1 MLKELRVQN
10 FALINR
16 AEITF
21 QNSFV
26 VITGE
31 TGAGKSILLDAI
43 SLVLGGKST
52 TSFAFDNSQKTILE
66 IIFDISKLALKD
78 FFKENDLDY
87 SEEII
92 LRREITPEG
101 KSRCFINDT
110 LVNIPTLKALG
121 DYLIDI
127 HSQHQNLMINTPLF
141 RYNFIDAVAGC
152 LDERYE
158 YTTLFKQLEKE
169 KKNLEALIQEQQNLQ
184 KESDY
189 TNYLLNELL
198 DVKIQEGELHRVEEE
213 LNQLENAEII
223 IQQLSSSVQSL
234 QETDIN
240 VIQLLTQIKNN
251 LQSIS
256 KYNSKYEALVQR
268 LQSNIIELKD
278 IARESEH
285 LLNDIEIDPERIEQ
299 LSTRVD
305 SINKLLKKHNIK
317 TEKELLVI
325 QNELQKKISQ
335 YQNIDDSILE
345 KKKQVDALENALQQ
359 KAQHLSEKRTKVR
372 DFIQHTCTQL
382 LKELAMPNAQ
392 FRIDIQHKENNELN
406 MYGKDEIKFLFSA
419 NKGIAPSEVQKAVSG
434 GEISRLMLAI
444 KSIMAQH
451 IHLPSILF
459 DEIDTGVSGAVAG
472 KMGDIMKNMSDTMQV
487 IVITHLPQIAAKGQQ
502 HLYVYKKEVEN
513 KTITFIEELNKQN
526 RVFEI
531 AKMLSSGKPGEAAIQ
546 NAKEL
551 LNQA

>member
-1 MLKELRVQN
+1 MLKQLRVQN

-52 TSFAFDNSQKTILE
+52 TSFAFDNSKKTILE
-66 IIFDISKLALKD
+66 IIFDISELTLKD

-110 LVNIPTLKALG
+110 LVNISTLKALG

-127 HSQHQNLMINTPLF
+127 HSQHQNLMINSALF

-152 LDERYE
+152 LHERYE

-169 KKNLEALIQEQQNLQ
+169 KKNLEVLIQEQQNLQ

-198 DVKIQEGELHRVEEE
+198 DIKIQEGELQRIEEE

-234 QETDIN
+234 QESDIN

-251 LQSIS
+251 LQSIAR
-256 KYNSKYEALVQR
+256 YNSKYDALVQR

-278 IARESEH
+278 IARESEQ
-285 LLNDIEIDPERIEQ
+285 LLNDIELDPERIEQ
-299 LSTRVD
+299 LSARAD
-305 SINKLLKKHNIK
+305 SINKLLKKHNVK
-317 TEKELLVI
+317 TDKELLII
-325 QNELQKKISQ
+325 QNELQKKLSQ
-335 YQNIDDSILE
+335 YQSIDDNILE
-345 KKKQVDALENALQQ
+345 KKKQVDALENILQQ

-392 FRIDIQHKENNELN
+392 FRIDIQHKGNNELN

-419 NKGIAPSEVQKAVSG
+419 NKGIAPSEVQKAASG

-444 KSIMAQH
+444 KSMMAQH
-451 IHLPSILF
+451 IHLPTILF

-472 KMGDIMKNMSDTMQV
+472 KMADIMKNMSDTMQV

-513 KTITFIEELNKQN
+513 KTMTFIEELNKQN

>member
-10 FALINR
+10 FALINH

-52 TSFAFDNSQKTILE
+52 TSFAFDNSKKTILE
-66 IIFDISKLALKD
+66 IIFDISELTLNA
-78 FFKENDLDY
+78 FFEENDLDY

-110 LVNIPTLKALG
+110 LVNISTLKALG

-127 HSQHQNLMINTPLF
+127 HSQHQNLMINSPLF

-152 LDERYE
+152 LNERYE

-198 DVKIQEGELHRVEEE
+198 DVKIQEGELQRMEEE

-223 IQQLSSSVQSL
+223 IQQMSSSVQSL
-234 QETDIN
+234 QESDLN

-256 KYNSKYEALVQR
+256 KYNPKYDALVQR

-278 IARESEH
+278 IARESEQ
-285 LLNDIEIDPERIEQ
+285 LLNDIEVDPDRIEQ
-299 LSTRVD
+299 LSARAD
-305 SINKLLKKHNIK
+305 SINKLLKKHNVK
-317 TEKELLVI
+317 TDKELLII
-325 QNELQKKISQ
+325 QNELQKKLSQ
-335 YQNIDDSILE
+335 YQNIDDNILE
-345 KKKQVDALENALQQ
+345 KKKQVDALENVLQQ

-372 DFIQHTCTQL
+372 DLIQHTCTQL

-392 FRIDIQHKENNELN
+392 FKIDIQHKGNNELN
-406 MYGKDEIKFLFSA
+406 IYGKDEIKFLFSA
-419 NKGIAPSEVQKAVSG
+419 NKGIAPSEVQKAASG

-444 KSIMAQH
+444 KSMMAQH
-451 IHLPSILF
+451 IHLPTILF

-513 KTITFIEELNKQN
+513 KTMTFIEKLNKQN